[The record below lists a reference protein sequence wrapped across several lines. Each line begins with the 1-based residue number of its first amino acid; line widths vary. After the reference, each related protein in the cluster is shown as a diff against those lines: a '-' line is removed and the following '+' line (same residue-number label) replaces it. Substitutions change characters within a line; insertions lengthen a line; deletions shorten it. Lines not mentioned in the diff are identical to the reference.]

1 MWYDV
6 EAIDRPSLVETELS
20 QRYIYVRRNIE
31 EHEREN
37 EQGEKETYYTFEE
50 VKIPREMWFIY
61 EKELENSER
70 LADVEEVITEILG
83 GDIV

>member
-6 EAIDRPSLVETELS
+6 ESIDRPSLVEAELS

-50 VKIPREMWFIY
+50 VKIPCEMWFIY